1 MPLESKRTTE
11 LEELTSI
18 ANDDYYIIVDSSDTA
33 AGVTK
38 KVSHS
43 TLSSAVGGGGGG
55 TPTTDAGDLTS
66 GTLNDARLSSNVTLK
81 GNTFNGPSQLVE
93 VAAAGYLPSLDGRN
107 LGSLNGSNISS
118 GTVAAARLP
127 ATVQY
132 TRRTVVKEST
142 ATTVN
147 IDDDDAGKV
156 FIFEHTSGTMT
167 VNLNLSNSGNH
178 FSIVNL
184 RSGDVQVQDTSGTII
199 GPSSSGTSLSFT
211 GKSPGNRRVEVMVTD
226 SREYA
231 ISGDL

>member
-43 TLSSAVGGGGGG
+43 TLSSAVGGGGS
-55 TPTTDAGDLTS
+55 PTTDAGDLTS

-81 GNTFNGPSQLVE
+81 GNTFNGPGQLVE
-93 VAAAGYLPSLDGRN
+93 VELATNRLPALDGRLLGN
-107 LGSLNGSNISS
+107 LSASNITS
-118 GTVAAARLP
+118 GTLNAGLLP
-127 ATVQY
+127 TSVQY
-132 TRRTVVKEST
+132 TQRTVSRETT
-142 ATTVN
+142 ATTVS
-147 IDDDDAGKV
+147 IGDSDTGKV
-156 FIFEHTSGTMT
+156 YIFEHTSGTMT
-167 VNLNLSNSGNH
+167 VNLNCNTSGNH

-184 RSGDVQVQDTSGTII
+184 SSGDVQVQDTSGTII

-211 GKSPGNRRVEVMVTD
+211 GKSPGSRRVEIMVTGVN
-226 SREYA
+226 EYA

>member
-1 MPLESKRTTE
+1 MAFEPKRTTE
-11 LEELTSI
+11 LDELTSI

-38 KVSHS
+38 KVSHL
-43 TLSSAVGGGGGG
+43 TLSNAIGGGGG

-66 GTLNDARLSSNVTLK
+66 GTLDDARLSSNVTLK
-81 GNTFNGPSQLVE
+81 GNTFNGVGQLVE
-93 VAAAGYLPSLDGRN
+93 LDGATGFLPSLDGRN
-107 LGSLNGSNISS
+107 LGNLNASNISS
-118 GTVAAARLP
+118 GTVSAARLP
-127 ATVQY
+127 TNVQY
-132 TRRTVVKEST
+132 TQRTISRETT
-142 ATTVN
+142 ATTIS

-156 FIFEHTSGTMT
+156 FIFEHASGTMV
-167 VNLNLSNSGNH
+167 VNLNLSTAGNN

-184 RSGDVQVQDTSGTII
+184 SSGDVQIQDTSGTII

-211 GKSPGNRRVEVMVTD
+211 GKSPGSRRVEVMVTD